1 MGRAPLL
8 LLLTLAGGLAQAGD
22 SRALAALERLSG
34 GRLGVMALDT
44 GSGRT
49 LAHRAGER
57 FLLCSTF
64 KLLLAAQVL
73 KGVDEG
79 RETLDRLLPYG
90 PADLIANSP
99 TTARRVAEGG
109 MTMAAL
115 CEAAVTESDNT
126 AANLLLARVGGPA
139 SLTRFLR
146 ALGDP
151 VTRLDRNEPALNH
164 PVPGRPYDT
173 TTPEAMLGTLRTL
186 LLGNVLSAASRDQLL
201 RWLLAT
207 NTGGARL
214 RAGLPAGWRLA
225 HKTGTGVNGAT
236 NDIGLLYPPGR
247 APILVAAYYTGAKIS
262 QTRRDAVLAEVA
274 RLVAKDNA
282 SGN

>member
-49 LAHRAGER
+49 LTHRAGER

-79 RETLDRLLPYG
+79 RETLERVLTYG
-90 PADLIANSP
+90 RADLLDYAP
-99 TTARRVAEGG
+99 VTTRRLAEGG

-126 AANLLLARVGGPA
+126 AANLLLARMGGPA
-139 SLTRFLR
+139 SLTRCLR

-151 VTRLDRNEPALNH
+151 VTRLDRFEPALNR
-164 PVPGRPYDT
+164 PVPGHPYDT
-173 TTPEAMLGTLRTL
+173 TTPAAMVATLRTL
-186 LLGNVLSAASRDQLL
+186 LLGDVLSASSRDQLL

-207 NTGGARL
+207 NTGSARL

-247 APILVAAYYTGAKIS
+247 APILVAVYYTGAKAS
-262 QTRRDAVLAEVA
+262 QPRRDAVLAEVA
-274 RLVAKDNA
+274 RLVGAQGD
-282 SGN
+282 

>member
-22 SRALAALERLSG
+22 ARSLAALERLSG

-49 LAHRAGER
+49 LTHRAGER

-79 RETLDRLLPYG
+79 RETLDRVLTYG
-90 PADLIANSP
+90 RADLLDYAP
-99 TTARRVAEGG
+99 VTTRRLAEGG

-126 AANLLLARVGGPA
+126 AANLLLARMGGPA
-139 SLTRFLR
+139 SLTRCLR

-151 VTRLDRNEPALNH
+151 VTRLDRFEPALNR
-164 PVPGRPYDT
+164 PVPGHPYDT
-173 TTPEAMLGTLRTL
+173 TTPAAMVATLRTL
-186 LLGNVLSAASRDQLL
+186 LLGDVLSASSRDQLL

-207 NTGGARL
+207 NTGSARL

-247 APILVAAYYTGAKIS
+247 APILVAVYYTGAKAS
-262 QTRRDAVLAEVA
+262 QPRRDAVLAEVA
-274 RLVAKDNA
+274 RLVAAQGD
-282 SGN
+282 

>member
-22 SRALAALERLSG
+22 ARSLAALERLSG

-49 LAHRAGER
+49 LTHRAGER

-79 RETLDRLLPYG
+79 RETLDRVLTYG
-90 PADLIANSP
+90 RADLLDYAP
-99 TTARRVAEGG
+99 VTTRRLAEGG

-126 AANLLLARVGGPA
+126 AANLLLARMGGPA
-139 SLTRFLR
+139 SLTRCLR

-151 VTRLDRNEPALNH
+151 VTRLDRFEPALNR
-164 PVPGRPYDT
+164 PVPGHPYDT
-173 TTPEAMLGTLRTL
+173 TTPAAMVATLRTL
-186 LLGNVLSAASRDQLL
+186 LLGDVLSASSRDQLL

-207 NTGGARL
+207 NTGSARL

-247 APILVAAYYTGAKIS
+247 APILVAVYYTGAKAS
-262 QTRRDAVLAEVA
+262 QPRRDAVLAEVA
-274 RLVAKDNA
+274 RLVGAQGD
-282 SGN
+282 